1 MRECPI
7 CGLGK
12 LTGEEVCERC
22 VPRAD
27 LSRALAGV
35 DSAMD
40 GAMRAIRGNPDV
52 PSDIQLTVGAFVG
65 MVKEWTKKVD
75 RSVG

>member
-1 MRECPI
+1 MVP
-7 CGLGK
+7 
-12 LTGEEVCERC
+12 GEEVCSDC
-22 VPRAD
+22 APSAD
-27 LSRALAGV
+27 LSRALADV

-40 GAMRAIRGNPDV
+40 GAMRAIRAHPDV

-65 MVKEWTKKVD
+65 MVKEWTNKVD